1 MISQQGGLGRDGTT
15 KWDQVKIIP
24 DELPDYGATGEH
36 QCGCTVVKLQLT
48 LNNTGANCTGPLIHK
63 FFFLNALM
71 VGHPFP
77 PLSYQEALQSVVQ
90 IYSIQ
95 EWLEASLAKA
105 NNNFVSTTEGIE
117 N

>member
-71 VGHPFP
+71 VGHPYP
-77 PLSYQEALQSVVQ
+77 PVSHLW
-90 IYSIQ
+90 IQ
-95 EWLEASLAKA
+95 LTMGQKQYFFLWL
-105 NNNFVSTTEGIE
+105 GIQGCSRLTVCIILGHFI
-117 N
+117 